1 MKRLGFFVFVI
12 LFIMMF
18 SVAGSIV
25 TADWMPGL
33 HVILLPAILGLVAGA
48 TLARSNFP
56 DWTAHITS
64 AIYGTFLI
72 GLIGASHSSINQK
85 LEWRERVLALA
96 GKISSWFGAAITNG
110 TSRETVIF
118 ILILA
123 ALFWLL
129 GYTAAWY
136 TFRYRRI
143 WHVILPAG
151 VTLFSNIY
159 YYGGDAHMGIYLIL
173 FLICML
179 VLLVESHI
187 ADREE
192 QWSREHVR
200 FGGGLRWRAT
210 LAGFGVAAI
219 ALFGAFE
226 APQLM
231 QSPSAQD
238 FFAQANVP
246 YSEALARFNRLFSNL
261 KNYNLRPMDNY
272 LSSVTLGGPRT
283 LSDELTMKVTAPP
296 GYRYYWRAASYDTY
310 DGTNW
315 TNAQKQQVDLKA
327 GDGLPSPAQ
336 YAKRRD
342 VQIQVALQRGTDA
355 VYSPSVPKKAEVP
368 SQGLTENAGTE
379 LVQLKVPAPL
389 LPGNKFAATGS
400 LSIASAEDLKTSRA
414 AYPAWIT
421 RQYLQVPAAVPQRVR
436 QLARNVAAQF
446 NTPYERA
453 KAIEAYLRQNIVYDE
468 TLEAPPPNVEASDYI
483 LYTTHRGYCTYYA
496 TAMVVMLRSL
506 GVPARI
512 ATGYAIGD
520 MDLAGPDSP
529 TAEYTVRIR
538 DSHVWVEVWFP
549 EYGWVEFEPTA
560 GQPEV
565 DRAALAAI
573 ANPPTPAPLPTT
585 DPAELERQL
594 QERQNRADQEPPD
607 TARSSDLAIQLLNA
621 WNSIKNIL
629 PFALVLGLMAF
640 VAIFG
645 LRLAEGAG
653 LAKLPPVQKAYA
665 MLSRW
670 ASWLGIGENV
680 TPYEQ
685 ADQLARRAP
694 GAKEGAQTI
703 TRAYVQE
710 RFGRKQRDSVNDS
723 IEMGYAWRAARAE
736 LRKAWMNARLK
747 LPKFGKKQ

>member
-33 HVILLPAILGLVAGA
+33 HVILLPAILGLVAGTA
-48 TLARSNFP
+48 LARSNFP
-56 DWTAHITS
+56 DWTAHLTS

-72 GLIGASHSSINQK
+72 GIIGATHSSINQK
-85 LEWRERVLALA
+85 LEWRDRVLTLA
-96 GKISSWFGAAITNG
+96 GKISSWLGAAFSNG

-136 TFRYRRI
+136 SFRYRRI

-159 YYGGDAHMGIYLIL
+159 YYGGDAQMGIYLIL

-226 APQLM
+226 VPQLM

-246 YSEALARFNRLFSNL
+246 YSETLARFNRLFSNL
-261 KNYNLRPMDNY
+261 KNYNLRPIDNY

-283 LSDELTMKVTAPP
+283 LSDELAMTVIAPT

-310 DGTNW
+310 DGANW
-315 TNAQKQQVDLKA
+315 TNAPKQQVELKA
-327 GDGLPSPAQ
+327 GDGLPSQAQ
-336 YAKRRD
+336 YVRRRD

-400 LSIASAEDLKTSRA
+400 VSIASAEDLKTSRS

-436 QLARNVAAQF
+436 LLARNVAAQF

-453 KAIEAYLRQNIVYDE
+453 KAIEAYLRQNIIYDE

-483 LYTTHRGYCTYYA
+483 LYTTHRAYCTYYA
-496 TAMVVMLRSL
+496 TAMVMMLRSL
-506 GVPARI
+506 GVPSRI
-512 ATGYAIGD
+512 ATGYAVGD
-520 MDLAGPDSP
+520 MDLVAPDSP
-529 TAEYTVRIR
+529 TADYTVRIR

-560 GQPEV
+560 AQPEV
-565 DRAALAAI
+565 DRTALAAI
-573 ANPPTPAPLPTT
+573 ANPPTPVPLPTT

-594 QERQNRADQEPPD
+594 QERENRADLEPPD
-607 TARSSDLAIQLLNA
+607 TTRSSDLSVQLMNF
-621 WNSIKNIL
+621 WNSIKNVL
-629 PFALVLGLMAF
+629 PFVLLFGLIGGLA
-640 VAIFG
+640 VFG
-645 LRLAEGAG
+645 LRFVEGAG
-653 LAKLPPVQKAYA
+653 FAKLPPVQKAYG

-670 ASWLGIGENV
+670 ASWMGIGENV

-685 ADQLARRAP
+685 AEKLAQRAP
-694 GAKEGAQTI
+694 RAKDGAQTI
-703 TRAYVQE
+703 TQAYVQE
-710 RFGRKQRDSVNDS
+710 RFGRQQRDSANDS
-723 IEMGYAWRAARAE
+723 IEMNYAWQAARKE
-736 LRKAWMNARLK
+736 LRKAFISARLG
-747 LPKFGKKQ
+747 LLKFARRK